1 MLLVVPGEAADMG
14 PSGIPE
20 EYHAA
25 FYQHVGHPD
34 QVPFPAVAGI
44 EGILE
49 LLSFARGLVEH
60 EFLGVV
66 SSVALLLHENLT
78 FRGLIE
84 IRSISSLPNV
94 GQPFWCLVS
103 YSLSVLEEVPGN
115 LVSANNVFSETELRT
130 IGLLGPRLSQPSV
143 RVTYSAT

>member
-44 EGILE
+44 EGILDRAV
-49 LLSFARGLVEH
+49 LFVGW
-60 EFLGVV
+60 
-66 SSVALLLHENLT
+66 SSA
-78 FRGLIE
+78 
-84 IRSISSLPNV
+84 SS
-94 GQPFWCLVS
+94 W
-103 YSLSVLEEVPGN
+103 
-115 LVSANNVFSETELRT
+115 A
-130 IGLLGPRLSQPSV
+130 
-143 RVTYSAT
+143 